1 MKINESILTFS
12 TALALIVSFLLPL
25 LLFFG
30 VTLRVKRV
38 GLNPDLLAIDNGV
51 VMVFLFL

>member
-1 MKINESILTFS
+1 MKLNESRLTFS
-12 TALALIVSFLLPL
+12 TALAHIVSFLLAL
-25 LLFFG
+25 LLLLG

-38 GLNPDLLAIDNGV
+38 GLDPDLLAIDNSV

>member
-1 MKINESILTFS
+1 MKINESRLTFS
-12 TALALIVSFLLPL
+12 TALALIVSFLLSLFL
-25 LLFFG
+25 LFG

-38 GLNPDLLAIDNGV
+38 RLNPDLLAIDNSV

>member
-1 MKINESILTFS
+1 MKINESRLTFS

-30 VTLRVKRV
+30 VTLRVERV
-38 GLNPDLLAIDNGV
+38 GLDPDLLAIDNGV

>member
-1 MKINESILTFS
+1 MKINESRLTFS
-12 TALALIVSFLLPL
+12 TALAHIVSFLLAL
-25 LLFFG
+25 LLLLG

-38 GLNPDLLAIDNGV
+38 GLDPDLLAIDNSV

>member
-1 MKINESILTFS
+1 MKINESRLTFS
-12 TALALIVSFLLPL
+12 TALALIVSFFLAL
-25 LLFFG
+25 LLLLG

-38 GLNPDLLAIDNGV
+38 GLDPDLLAIDNSV